1 MRDYLGQNLSVGDS
15 VAYIHRTDT
24 SAFFL
29 SGVVVGFNARKEK
42 PIVDIRITAQGMS
55 KIVRVFP
62 YKVIKFDN
70 KQLQRGMNYEGA

>member
-1 MRDYLGQNLSVGDS
+1 MHDYLGQNLSVGDS

-29 SGVVVGFNARKEK
+29 KGVVVGFNARKEK
-42 PIVDIRITAQGMS
+42 PMVGIRIRTQDMS

-62 YKVIKFDN
+62 DKVIKFDN
-70 KQLQRGMNYEGA
+70 KQIQGG

>member
-1 MRDYLGQNLSVGDS
+1 MRDYLGQKLSVGDS

-29 SGVVVGFNARKEK
+29 NGVVAGFNARNEK
-42 PIVDIRITAQGMS
+42 PMADIRITAQGMS

-62 YKVIKFDN
+62 DKVIKFDN
-70 KQLQRGMNYEGA
+70 KQIQRGDES